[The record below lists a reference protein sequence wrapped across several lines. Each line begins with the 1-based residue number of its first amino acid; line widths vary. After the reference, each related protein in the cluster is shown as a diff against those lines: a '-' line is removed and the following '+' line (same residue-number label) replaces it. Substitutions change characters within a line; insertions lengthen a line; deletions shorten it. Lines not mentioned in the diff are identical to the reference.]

1 MTQAELLAEQL
12 VDTRDW
18 TLKLIADLSRDDRH
32 FQPAAGLAHA
42 LWLCGHLASAQDS
55 LIHTRCLGGGVLD
68 SKFKSHFPLGVPV
81 KSCQEYGYPPVDRV
95 LAVMEDVQAKTVDAV
110 CGMNDDLL
118 AEPAFGA
125 DGKTPHPHYKDKRGA
140 VSHSV
145 RHEAFH
151 AGQLATVRRLL
162 GKPFLR

>member
-18 TLKLIADLSRDDRH
+18 TLKLIADLSGDDWH

-42 LWLCGHLASAQDS
+42 LWLCGHIASAQDS

-68 SKFKSHFPLGVPV
+68 RTFKSHFPLGVPV
-81 KSCQEYGYPPVDRV
+81 KSHQEHDYPSVEE
-95 LAVMEDVQAKTVDAV
+95 VMATMADVQTKTLDTVR
-110 CGMNDDLL
+110 GMTDDLL

-140 VSHSV
+140 VSHCG

>member
-1 MTQAELLAEQL
+1 MIRL
-12 VDTRDW
+12 
-18 TLKLIADLSRDDRH
+18 H
-32 FQPAAGLAHA
+32 
-42 LWLCGHLASAQDS
+42 
-55 LIHTRCLGGGVLD
+55 VLETGQR
-68 SKFKSHFPLGVPV
+68 SLGVPV
-81 KSCQEYGYPPVDRV
+81 KSCQEYDYPPVEQV
-95 LAVMEDVQAKTVDAV
+95 LAVMEDVLAKTVDAV
-110 CGMNDDLL
+110 RGMNDDFL

-140 VSHSV
+140 VSHCG